1 MNGGKQ
7 INFWWQIDADVASL
21 HVCVCVRLC
30 WGYFQWQCRRNLGP
44 RETGKRGRKTHP
56 ESPGTA
62 EPDIKEEKK
71 RKQKKKGK
79 KENGAGRRWR
89 QRDAADAD
97 VGRCRRRRR
106 RRRRN
111 GTPSECAVAGVSYFY
126 AVGEKNRTTAASI
139 SNRPQKKTNKK
150 TVAPVAKVP
159 GIPFVFIRSG
169 FTLSPL
175 RSILFS
181 SLFFFVFF
189 FQFLKTIFLLLAGW
203 KRARGN
209 IREPC
214 RSARFPNVFFLLR
227 SDQNIAWNWM
237 MTLWVHFDELELPPT
252 IPSISRRDRLAE
264 WQYLFF
270 LFKWIQREL
279 FRLPKLGQNST
290 FSVAFTGFLAP
301 SFRCQMPKAKHF
313 DNEKSFIYRYLMS
326 TIDS

>member
-71 RKQKKKGK
+71 RKQKKKAKKKTAPAGGGGK
-79 KENGAGRRWR
+79 GTSPTPTSEGAGGGGGGG
-89 QRDAADAD
+89 
-97 VGRCRRRRR
+97 VGMA
-106 RRRRN
+106 RRRN
-111 GTPSECAVAGVSYFY
+111 APSPAFRIFMRSVRKTERRRLLFPIGR
-126 AVGEKNRTTAASI
+126 K
-139 SNRPQKKTNKK
+139 KKTKK
-150 TVAPVAKVP
+150 PSLPLPKCPAFPSSSSVPVLP
-159 GIPFVFIRSG
+159 SRLSGPFCF
-169 FTLSPL
+169 LH
-175 RSILFS
+175 FS
-181 SLFFFVFF
+181 FLFF

>member
-1 MNGGKQ
+1 MQ
-7 INFWWQIDADVASL
+7 MSRLSTF
-21 HVCVCVRLC
+21 VCVCGCVEAISNGSAVGISGREKQGNVEEKRTRNHREPQNLTSKR
-30 WGYFQWQCRRNLGP
+30 RRN
-44 RETGKRGRKTHP
+44 
-56 ESPGTA
+56 ES
-62 EPDIKEEKK
+62 
-71 RKQKKKGK
+71 KKKGK

-189 FQFLKTIFLLLAGW
+189 SVFENNFFAS
-203 KRARGN
+203 
-209 IREPC
+209 C
-214 RSARFPNVFFLLR
+214 RLETSAREYSRALPIRSISKCFFLLR